1 MRKAAFKQWLEQK
14 EQGYGAVGNYP
25 SQCERVDEQLGDLDA
40 AYQQDG
46 LEGILS
52 QLVPENTAFPMTG
65 DRQRGM
71 DSLRTAIRSY
81 KRFCDA
87 CPPESLP
94 EADTADRPPMLTSVT
109 IRNFKS
115 YKEATLPLGPLT
127 LLIGANASGK
137 SNAVEALRLLYWGFF
152 HPMLDVWKTTID
164 GIRGQKGKLFYDDTQ
179 NIQLNYVVDGKES
192 ELSFYPPDDARERH
206 ITVTKKDIFLDKERI
221 QNQLRLLNISPQD
234 FDADLFFTL
243 AKSLGAQK
251 DLIAHIQFLDTIPAR
266 MRDYADRQNDA
277 LQADAANLS
286 AVLYRLCQDTARRE
300 RLLSF
305 AKSLPEQDIVDIR
318 FVETPRDE
326 VMVQLVESFGDK
338 ERTMD
343 ADSLSDGTL
352 RVLALAAF
360 LLTAPAG
367 SLLVVE
373 ELDNGIHPSRARDL
387 VAQTLDIARQRQVQ
401 ILLTSH
407 NPALLDA
414 LPYDALPDVVCC
426 YRDRTEG
433 DSRLVRLGDLPK
445 YPALMAQGSLG
456 DLVTRQVI
464 DRYLHDTRTAEEEKA
479 AALSWLEELR
489 AATEQDHA

>member
-52 QLVPENTAFPMTG
+52 QLVPENTAFPMKG
-65 DRQRGM
+65 DRQGGM
-71 DSLRTAIRSY
+71 ASLRTAIRSY

-164 GIRGQKGKLFYDDTQ
+164 GIRGQKGKLFYDGTQ
-179 NIQLNYVVDGKES
+179 NIQLNYVIDGKES
-192 ELSFYPPDDARERH
+192 ELRFYPPDDAKERH
-206 ITVTKKDIFLDKERI
+206 IAVTKKDIFLDKERI
-221 QNQLRLLNISPQD
+221 QHQLHLLKISPQD
-234 FDADLFFTL
+234 FDAELFFTL
-243 AKSLGAQK
+243 AQSLGARK
-251 DLIAHIQFLDTIPAR
+251 ELVSHIQFLDSIPAR
-266 MRDYADRQNDA
+266 MRDYTDRQNDS

-286 AVLYRLCQDTARRE
+286 AVLYHLCQNTARKE

-305 AKSLPEQDIVDIR
+305 VKSLPEQDIVDIR
-318 FVETPRDE
+318 FVETPRNE
-326 VMVQLVESFGDK
+326 VMVQLVENFGDK
-338 ERTMD
+338 ESRMD

-387 VAQTLDIARQRQVQ
+387 VAQTLDIARRRQVQ

>member
-1 MRKAAFKQWLEQK
+1 MRKTAFKQWLEQK

-52 QLVPENTAFPMTG
+52 QLVPENTAFPMKG
-65 DRQRGM
+65 DRQGGM
-71 DSLRTAIRSY
+71 GSLRTAIRSY

-137 SNAVEALRLLYWGFF
+137 SNAVEALRLLQLHISHFIF
-152 HPMLDVWKTTID
+152 NVWQIPSSE
-164 GIRGQKGKLFYDDTQ
+164 IRGKRIGFSYDVTNPICIDAELGRKNYKCILYQEKIINTKVKILPANKILKKLLESYD
-179 NIQLNYVVDGKES
+179 NSI
-192 ELSFYPPDDARERH
+192 LSS
-206 ITVTKKDIFLDKERI
+206 K
-221 QNQLRLLNISPQD
+221 
-234 FDADLFFTL
+234 DADLVIKRT
-243 AKSLGAQK
+243 
-251 DLIAHIQFLDTIPAR
+251 DLIQDRDFSIQFLDTIPAR
-266 MRDYADRQNDA
+266 MRDYVDRQNDA
-277 LQADAANLS
+277 LQADASNLS
-286 AVLYRLCQDTARRE
+286 AVLYRLCQDTVRKE

-305 AKSLPEQDIVDIR
+305 VKSLPEQDIVDIR

-326 VMVQLVESFGDK
+326 VMVQLVENFGGK

-479 AALSWLEELR
+479 AALNWLEELR

>member
-1 MRKAAFKQWLEQK
+1 MRQDLFIDWLK
-14 EQGYGAVGNYP
+14 
-25 SQCERVDEQLGDLDA
+25 SQRNIKSFSDYKSRCLSVEKHIGDLDK
-40 AYQQDG
+40 AYLQDG
-46 LEGILS
+46 FEEAIKRL
-52 QLVPENTAFPMTG
+52 PEYFPKRYSDVKTA
-65 DRQRGM
+65 
-71 DSLRTAIRSY
+71 LKSY
-81 KRFCDA
+81 KEFCIA
-87 CPPESLP
+87 HPPEQAPGKSFDALQ
-94 EADTADRPPMLTSVT
+94 SVT

-164 GIRGQKGKLFYDDTQ
+164 GIRGQKGKLFYDGIQ
-179 NIQLNYVVDGKES
+179 KIQLRYVIDGKES
-192 ELSFYPPDDARERH
+192 ELSFYPPDDADERH
-206 ITVTKKDIFLDKERI
+206 ITATKKDIFLDKERI

-243 AKSLGAQK
+243 AKSISAQK

-266 MRDYADRQNDA
+266 MRDYADRQNDS
-277 LQADAANLS
+277 LQADASNLS
-286 AVLYRLCQDTARRE
+286 AVLYHLCQDTARKE

-305 AKSLPEQDIVDIR
+305 VKSLPEQDIVDIR

-326 VMVQLVESFGDK
+326 VMVQLVENFGGK

-387 VAQTLDIARQRQVQ
+387 VAQTLDIARRRQVQ

-414 LPYDALPDVVCC
+414 LPYDVLPDVVCC

-489 AATEQDHA
+489 TATERAHE

>member
-1 MRKAAFKQWLEQK
+1 MRQALFIEWLK
-14 EQGYGAVGNYP
+14 
-25 SQCERVDEQLGDLDA
+25 SQCNIKSFRNYKSRCLSVERHIGDLDK
-40 AYQQDG
+40 AYLQDG
-46 LEGILS
+46 FEEAIKRL
-52 QLVPENTAFPMTG
+52 PEYFPKNYSDVKTA
-65 DRQRGM
+65 
-71 DSLRTAIRSY
+71 LKSY
-81 KRFCDA
+81 KEFCIA
-87 CPPESLP
+87 HPPRQAPAESFHTLQ
-94 EADTADRPPMLTSVT
+94 SVT

-137 SNAVEALRLLYWGFF
+137 SNAVEALRLLRWQYKYASSDFWQR
-152 HPMLDVWKTTID
+152 DID
-164 GIRGQKGKLFYDDTQ
+164 DIRGKKEKFFYDCSQ
-179 NIQLNYVVDGKES
+179 NIVISYNIGDKKNV
-192 ELSFYPPDDARERH
+192 FYIRKNKDAGCCKDDEISTPTFMAEK
-206 ITVTKKDIFLDKERI
+206 ITEALQKVITNPLYDKEKI
-221 QNQLRLLNISPQD
+221 YEAALE
-234 FDADLFFTL
+234 
-243 AKSLGAQK
+243 
-251 DLIAHIQFLDTIPAR
+251 LIKKENYFSIQFLDTIPAR

-286 AVLYRLCQDTARRE
+286 AVLYRMCQDTARKE

-305 AKSLPEQDIVDIR
+305 VKSLPEQDIVDIR

-326 VMVQLVESFGDK
+326 VMVQLVENFGGK

-464 DRYLHDTRTAEEEKA
+464 DRYLHETRTAEEEKA

-489 AATEQDHA
+489 TATERAHE